1 MKRDLIEQVQK
12 IMEKDLP
19 QDVVNIISHLAS
31 EHIRL
36 SKLDKGGSATED
48 IIPEIDTI
56 LYRAR
61 LKDVDETLDS
71 GTLESVRNSLQSYLR
86 DAHSVKFLSIT
97 NDRASREAIS
107 REIRDYCI
115 RNAVRIAT
123 MTLDETIEVLTK
135 EILDYGILTDL
146 IFDEG
151 SAEGQKSEEIRVYS
165 WDDIRIVSR
174 GNEYR
179 TEMSFES
186 PEQALAIA
194 QKMCRNAEAPMLKP
208 DNPFVRLRM
217 GGAIRCSLIC
227 NPIARENDTHG
238 RPVVQ
243 MTIRKQAAKPFDKEF
258 LIDTGTISAYGDR
271 LIETVM
277 TGLISTA
284 FFGGTNCGKTGTM
297 TSYANRIDPTT
308 RVISQAEIDEMNL
321 RQIDPITGKPV
332 NSVLMWETNPDRDVT
347 FQKMINWA
355 LTFTPETLILQES
368 KGAEIVDI
376 IDASITGHQTIL
388 TLHAKNMTTFGKRIL
403 GMWKQSGSDLTDD
416 LILDYVVDAFPLI
429 VRMKIYRDGSRR
441 IADIGEL
448 LSYDRKEGKF
458 NIHSLLAFEIEDS
471 REEILHD
478 AYLDQEVTRVV
489 VSGRHVV
496 KEFLSE
502 KLQTELMEN
511 GVPRKVIEALQQAYL
526 QEKSQQMDIHHSEER
541 VHSLTTLHTV

>member
-1 MKRDLIEQVQK
+1 MKRDLIGQVQK
-12 IMEKDLP
+12 VMEKDLP

-36 SKLDKGGSATED
+36 SKLEKGGSATED

-97 NDRASREAIS
+97 NDKASREAIT

-146 IFDEG
+146 IFDETG
-151 SAEGQKSEEIRVYS
+151 SEGRKTEEIRVYS

-179 TEMSFES
+179 TELSFES

-217 GGAIRCSLIC
+217 GGSIRCSLIC
-227 NPIARENDTHG
+227 NPIAREHSSHG

-243 MTIRKQAAKPFDKEF
+243 MTIRKQASKPFDKEF
-258 LIDTGTISAYGDR
+258 LINSGTVSAYGDR

-277 TGLISTA
+277 KGLVSTA

-297 TSYANRIDPTT
+297 TSYANRIEAAT

-321 RQIDPITGKPV
+321 RRIDPITGKSV

-388 TLHAKNMTTFGKRIL
+388 TLHAKNMHTFGKRIL

-448 LSYDRKEGKF
+448 LAYDRKEGTF
-458 NIHSLLAFEIEDS
+458 NIRPLLAFEIEDS
-471 REEILHD
+471 REETVYD
-478 AYLDQEVTRVV
+478 AYLDQEVTRFI

-502 KLQTELMEN
+502 RLQTELMEN
-511 GVPRKVIEALQQAYL
+511 GVPRKEMEELAQAYRR
-526 QEKSQQMDIHHSEER
+526 EKETMGAAHQSQAQ
-541 VHSLTTLHTV
+541 LHTV